1 MLQMIKTAIDHRTMN
16 RMWIIGIT
24 ASVLLFATWTHARGQ
39 DVLENLSALSVEKE
53 DWCSKYDRSDYPYP
67 RSIESVIIRIQGGIF
82 SPYDLMCFSSPR
94 QSDVEHIVAL
104 AEAHRSGMC
113 AREHQE
119 KEQFASDLLNLT
131 LATPELNREQKMD
144 KDAADWM
151 PPENQCWY
159 AARIVA
165 VKKKYGLSVDKA
177 EKRALQQILKH
188 CYSTSMDTPFCNQ

>member
-1 MLQMIKTAIDHRTMN
+1 MIKTTIDHRTVN
-16 RMWIIGIT
+16 RIWIVGIT
-24 ASVLLFATWTHARGQ
+24 AGVLLSATWAHAHEQ
-39 DVLENLSALSVEKE
+39 DVLENLRALNVEKE
-53 DWCSKYDRSDYPYP
+53 DWCSEYDRNDYPYP
-67 RSIESVIIRIQGGIF
+67 HSIEFVIIRTQGGMF
-82 SPYDLMCFSSPR
+82 SPYDLTCFSSPR

-113 AREHQE
+113 THGHQE

-131 LATPELNREQKMD
+131 LATPELNREQKIA
-144 KDAADWM
+144 KDASNWM

-177 EKRALQQILKH
+177 EKRALHRILKH
-188 CYSTSMDTPFCNQ
+188 CYSTSMDVPVCNQ